1 MAHCFPC
8 RGLVKPLFLGI
19 SGALLDILLS
29 GVLLIHGRNISSFN
43 EHSQVEDFKFCSS
56 VFDLWILSLVRTC
69 TLLGA
74 AFGLLFAKR
83 KMDAVSRIIL
93 LKKPLLYYSI
103 GVVVFVVVKFLLSTE
118 CRLDKT
124 SKIWLWSFMGWSV
137 GSTILAYGLWYLLS
151 KLKVLGLSTE
161 REIGSVQE
169 RESLLDVGDFND
181 SDDDV
186 QSEENQRKKE
196 KENTISAWRLMSYC
210 KPDIPY
216 ISLAS
221 LFLLLAATGE
231 IFIPYYTGQVIDSI
245 AIEKDK
251 AKFMTSIIIMTL
263 ISLGTAIAAG
273 LRGGMFTLIAARF
286 TKRISNILFGSIV
299 KQEIGFFDGTKTG
312 DIVSRLTSDTTKMS
326 AQVGLNINVLLRNC
340 VQSIG
345 TCVFMFKL
353 SWKLTVVT
361 LIGLPLVAFISDIY
375 GDYYKKLSTEVQE
388 ATAKANEIAAE
399 VVSSMKTV
407 RSFANEDDECK
418 RYENK
423 QEAIYKL
430 RIKESFLYGGYR
442 WCTEILALAL
452 DVIVLLYGGHL
463 VLEGELSGGY
473 LVSFILYQLQLSF
486 YIDEVGEIYTGLM
499 ESVGASQKVFEL
511 IDRKPKIQNNGIV
524 MPTEVLGE
532 VKFQNVSFAYPTR
545 PDILVLDNVSFN
557 AGPGEVIALV
567 GPSGGGKST
576 CISLLEHFYEPTAG
590 EVLIDSTPV
599 KNFEHKYLHNKVAL
613 VGQEPV
619 LFARSVK
626 ENIAYGLDN
635 NGEIDQSLVENVS
648 ELANAHSFISDMP
661 EGYDTETGE
670 KGLQLSGGQKQ
681 RVAIARALVRNP
693 RILLL
698 DEATSALDA
707 ESEHLVQDAIYKN
720 LAGHTVLIIAH
731 RLSTIEKADKI
742 VVIDQGRVIAQ
753 GKHRELVEQ
762 NGLYAKLVRRQMLA
776 PEKKNSM
783 SDKAQ
788 NSALGHRDHAD
799 SESSDS
805 GSSHLSCSP
814 RFSAL
819 SKK

>member
-1 MAHCFPC
+1 MC
-8 RGLVKPLFLGI
+8 G
-19 SGALLDILLS
+19 
-29 GVLLIHGRNISSFN
+29 
-43 EHSQVEDFKFCSS
+43 
-56 VFDLWILSLVRTC
+56 
-69 TLLGA
+69 
-74 AFGLLFAKR
+74 
-83 KMDAVSRIIL
+83 
-93 LKKPLLYYSI
+93 
-103 GVVVFVVVKFLLSTE
+103 
-118 CRLDKT
+118 
-124 SKIWLWSFMGWSV
+124 
-137 GSTILAYGLWYLLS
+137 TILAYGLWYLLS
-151 KLKVLGLSTE
+151 KIKVLSLSTE
-161 REIGSVQE
+161 QEIGSIQE
-169 RESLLDVGDFND
+169 RESLLDVGDFNN
-181 SDDDV
+181 SDNNAAN
-186 QSEENQRKKE
+186 EENQTKDAKE
-196 KENTISAWRLMSYC
+196 STISAWRLMSYC
-210 KPDIPY
+210 KPDIPH

-231 IFIPYYTGQVIDSI
+231 IFIPFYTGQVIDSI

-251 AKFMTSIIIMTL
+251 AKFMTSILIMTL

-286 TKRISNILFGSIV
+286 TKRINNFLFGSIV
-299 KQEIGFFDGTKTG
+299 KQEIGFFDSTKTG

-326 AQVGLNINVLLRNC
+326 DQVGLNINVFLRNC

-345 TCVFMFKL
+345 TCVFMFNL

-361 LIGLPLVAFISDIY
+361 LVALPLIAFISEIY

-407 RSFANEDDECK
+407 RSFANEDGECK

-430 RIKESFLYGGYR
+430 KIKESFLYGGYR

-473 LVSFILYQLQLSF
+473 LVSFLLYQLQLSF

-499 ESVGASQKVFEL
+499 EAVGASQKVLEL
-511 IDRKPKIQNNGIV
+511 IDRKPNIQNNGIV
-524 MPTEVLGE
+524 TPGEVLGE
-532 VKFQNVSFAYPTR
+532 VRFENVSFAYPTR
-545 PDILVLDNVSFN
+545 PDITVLDNVSFSVT
-557 AGPGEVIALV
+557 PGEVIALV

-576 CISLLEHFYEPTAG
+576 CISLLEHFYEPTSG
-590 EVLIDSTPV
+590 EVLIDSIPV
-599 KNFEHKYLHNKVAL
+599 KNLEHKYLHSKVAL

-626 ENIAYGLDN
+626 ENIAYGLDSG
-635 NGEIDQSLVENVS
+635 GEIDQSLVENVS
-648 ELANAHSFISDMP
+648 QLANAHSFISDMP

-720 LAGHTVLIIAH
+720 LTGHTVLIIAH

-762 NGLYAKLVRRQMLA
+762 NGLYAKLVRRQMLGLEKRNSSTDNEQHSA
-776 PEKKNSM
+776 PRS
-783 SDKAQ
+783 
-788 NSALGHRDHAD
+788 RDHAD

-805 GSSHLSCSP
+805 DSSQLSSSP
-814 RFSAL
+814 RI
-819 SKK
+819 SKM

>member
-1 MAHCFPC
+1 MDA
-8 RGLVKPLFLGI
+8 
-19 SGALLDILLS
+19 LLS
-29 GVLLIHGRNISSFN
+29 GVLLIRGKDFSRFN
-43 EHSQVEDFKFCSS
+43 QHSQVEEFKFCSS
-56 VFDLWILSLVRTC
+56 VFDLWVISLARLC

-74 AFGLLFAKR
+74 ILGLLFAKR
-83 KMDAVSRIIL
+83 KVDAVSRIIF
-93 LKKPLLYYSI
+93 LKKPWLYCSI
-103 GVVVFVVVKFLLSTE
+103 GVVVFVVIKFLLSTE
-118 CRLDKT
+118 CTLDKN
-124 SKIWLWSFMGWSV
+124 SKLWLWCFMGWTV
-137 GSTILAYGLWYLLS
+137 GSTIMANGLWYLLS
-151 KLKVLGLSTE
+151 KIKVMGMSTE
-161 REIGSVQE
+161 QETGSIQE
-169 RESLLDVGDFND
+169 RETLLDVND
-181 SDDDV
+181 CNNSDD
-186 QSEENQRKKE
+186 SISNEENHTKKE
-196 KENTISAWRLMSYC
+196 KENIISAWRLMSYC

-216 ISLAS
+216 ISVAS
-221 LFLLLAATGE
+221 LVLLLAATGE
-231 IFIPYYTGQVIDSI
+231 IFIPYYTGQVIDGI

-251 AKFMTSIIIMTL
+251 AKFMNAIVIMTL

-273 LRGGMFTLIAARF
+273 LRGGLFTLIAARF
-286 TKRISNILFGSIV
+286 TRRISNFLFGSIV
-299 KQEIGFFDGTKTG
+299 KQEIGFFDSTKTG

-326 AQVGLNINVLLRNC
+326 DQVGLNINVFLRNC

-353 SWKLTVVT
+353 SWKLTIVT

-407 RSFANEDDECK
+407 RSFANEDGEYN
-418 RYENK
+418 RYKNK
-423 QEAIYKL
+423 QDAIYRL

-442 WCTEILALAL
+442 WCTEILGLTL
-452 DVIVLLYGGHL
+452 DVVVLLYGGHL

-486 YIDEVGEIYTGLM
+486 YIDEIGEIYTGLM
-499 ESVGASQKVFEL
+499 EAVGASQKVFEL
-511 IDRKPKIQNNGIV
+511 IDRKPKIENNGVIT
-524 MPTEVLGE
+524 PNEVLGE

-545 PDILVLDNVSFN
+545 PDISVLDNVSFSVT
-557 AGPGEVIALV
+557 PGEVIALV

-576 CISLLEHFYEPTAG
+576 CISLLQHFYEPTAG
-590 EVLIDSTPV
+590 EVLIDSIPV

-619 LFARSVK
+619 LYARSVK
-626 ENIAYGLDN
+626 ENIVYGLEN
-635 NGEIDQSLVENVS
+635 GGEIDQSSVENVS
-648 ELANAHSFISDMP
+648 RLANAHSFISDMP
-661 EGYDTETGE
+661 EGYNTETGE

-720 LAGHTVLIIAH
+720 LTSHTVLIIAH

-762 NGLYAKLVRRQMLA
+762 NGLYAKLVRRQMLGL
-776 PEKKNSM
+776 EKRNS
-783 SDKAQ
+783 STD
-788 NSALGHRDHAD
+788 NTHHLGLRDQ
-799 SESSDS
+799 SDS
-805 GSSHLSCSP
+805 DSDSSHLSSSP
-814 RFSAL
+814 HISAL